1 MRALAVAAVVAYHF
15 GGGDTSWLP
24 GGFLGVDVFFV
35 LSGYL
40 ITSLLLAEY
49 NRRGRIDLP
58 GFWARRVR
66 RLVPALVAMLL
77 AVCAWIWWATPLES
91 YPARRS
97 DLMWTVGY
105 LANWHYIEKAD
116 DYFAAYTVASPL
128 RHTWS
133 LAVEEQFYLV
143 WPLLLALVL
152 WAGHRLSRRFG
163 RSTWSGSSRL
173 GLVGL
178 VAGLGVGLSA
188 WAMAADYDPVSP
200 STAYYST
207 QGRVQELFVGVLLAA
222 LITWWRSAAESD
234 SQFAAALRLLIRRRG
249 PVLSRYS
256 GWLAA
261 LGVAGLVMAF
271 LWMSDVTAFYYQG
284 GALAVSLAVAAVIG
298 VLDLRPQGAPARA
311 FSWAPAVALG
321 RISYGVYLWHWPIVL
336 MIPVLATQPTDTQI
350 RHQVERI
357 ALTLLLS
364 ILSYRFLEQPIQ
376 RDRRWLTSKRR
387 VFVAVLASSAL
398 VVGVAFPATALPGTL
413 AKQLS
418 ITSDRSCL
426 GERVDLL
433 ISCTAPEKADADRNP
448 PDLALLGDST
458 ARALGPGLD
467 DWARSNGKTWV
478 EAAWKRCTATGLMVV
493 PSNLTEPDLPATT
506 CSDQAPGLIKTMLST
521 YRPKTVLVAE
531 FWSSGQ
537 PLLVNGVR
545 IEPGTAAH
553 DQALRTAYQALVDEI
568 AQYGGRTVF
577 VELPPP
583 GASIGHQYA
592 AWRPAAGARP
602 AVSGGGHYVDGYN
615 KVLEEVAASRPGQ
628 AGTVSITDLL
638 CAGGKCPAVKDGTL
652 LRTDGLHYSMQF
664 SHQLVPILLQRAGV
678 SG

>member
-40 ITSLLLAEY
+40 ITSLLLNEY
-49 NRRGRIDLP
+49 SRRGGIDLP
-58 GFWARRVR
+58 GFWVRRVR

-77 AVCAWIWWATPLES
+77 AVCGWVWWATPLES

-105 LANWHYIEKAD
+105 LANWHLIQKSD

-152 WAGHRLSRRFG
+152 WAGR
-163 RSTWSGSSRL
+163 RL
-173 GLVGL
+173 GQNRLALVGL

-188 WAMAADYDPVSP
+188 SAMAADYDPISP

-207 QGRVQELFVGVLLAA
+207 QGRVQELFVGVLLAV
-222 LITWWRSAAESD
+222 LIAWLRSGSG
-234 SQFAAALRLLIRRRG
+234 SGSALRLLIRRAR
-249 PVLSRYS
+249 PDLSRMS
-256 GWLAA
+256 GVLAGV
-261 LGVAGLVMAF
+261 GVAGLLVAF
-271 LWMSDVTAFYYQG
+271 LWMSDVTSFYYRG
-284 GALAVSLAVAAVIG
+284 GALAVSVAVAAVIG
-298 VLDLRPQGAPARA
+298 VLDLRPQGAAARA
-311 FSWAPAVALG
+311 FSWPPAVALG

-336 MIPVLATQPTDTQI
+336 VIPVVAAQSTSDQI
-350 RHQVERI
+350 RHQVERV
-357 ALTLLLS
+357 ALTLLLAA
-364 ILSYRFLEQPIQ
+364 LSYRFLEQPIQ

-387 VFVAVLASSAL
+387 VLFAVLASSAL

-433 ISCTAPEKADADRNP
+433 ISCTAPEEADAEQNP

-467 DWARSNGKTWV
+467 NWARSNGKTWV

-506 CSDQAPGLIKTMLST
+506 CYNQAPGLIRNMLST

-537 PLLVNGVR
+537 PLLVKGAR
-545 IEPGTAAH
+545 LLPGTPEH
-553 DQALRTAYQALVDEI
+553 DHALRSAYQALVDEV
-568 AQYGGRTVF
+568 AEYGGRTVF
-577 VELPPP
+577 IELPPP

-592 AWRPAAGARP
+592 TGRPAAGSRP

-615 KVLEEVAASRPGQ
+615 AVLREVAASRPDL
-628 AGTVSITDLL
+628 ASTVSITDLL
-638 CAGGKCPAVKDGTL
+638 CTDGRCPAVKNGTL
-652 LRTDGLHYSMQF
+652 LRTDGLHYSIQF
-664 SHQLVPILLQRAGV
+664 SRQLVPTLLQRAGV
-678 SG
+678 E